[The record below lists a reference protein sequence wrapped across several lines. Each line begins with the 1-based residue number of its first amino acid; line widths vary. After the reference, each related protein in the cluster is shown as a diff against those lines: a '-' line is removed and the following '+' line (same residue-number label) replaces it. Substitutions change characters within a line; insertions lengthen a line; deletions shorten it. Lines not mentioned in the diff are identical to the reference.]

1 LGSIFLKID
10 LIFLIDINNNL
21 AMDDIRKKYSL
32 GAETVKSVQ
41 KELCSHLYGK
51 GGHSLWNPVNSQIGQ
66 DIIMFD
72 MIVTLQHQVDIL
84 TKKIEDYEKQ
94 TLPVAEAVEVDDDE
108 PVKYEPLF
116 PILDP
121 TT

>member
-1 LGSIFLKID
+1 
-10 LIFLIDINNNL
+10 
-21 AMDDIRKKYSL
+21 MDDIRKKYSF
-32 GAETVKSVQ
+32 GTEMRESVN
-41 KELCSHLYGK
+41 KELYSHLFAK
-51 GGHSLWNPVNSQIGQ
+51 VRHNLWSEGNRQTGQ

-84 TKKIEDYEKQ
+84 TKKIEEYEKQ
-94 TLPVAEAVEVDDDE
+94 TLPVAELVHDE

-121 TT
+121 TK